1 MHFYQIIKSGVVLI
15 SSYGPQR
22 HLLPAIGQFYRNV
35 ESNLGNSQ
43 LR

>member
-1 MHFYQIIKSGVVLI
+1 MQCCQISKSGVALI

-35 ESNLGNSQ
+35 DSNL
-43 LR
+43 